1 MRDCLNATLSRGVIG
16 DYFRAG
22 SVYCSE
28 EPMHMR
34 IVKALLLVVTLT
46 GIAAGCAVTVDE
58 RRCPYGWE
66 PAHRDRWGRWVPG
79 HCR

>member
-1 MRDCLNATLSRGVIG
+1 MLTRVVAAVLLAVSLSAILG
-16 DYFRAG
+16 A
-22 SVYCSE
+22 
-28 EPMHMR
+28 
-34 IVKALLLVVTLT
+34 
-46 GIAAGCAVTVDE
+46 CAVSVDE